1 IDMPASTSVFRAGAM
16 LLLLAAGGV
25 QAAPGVSRLTPPSEL
40 FSAGRPEPLIA
51 RFLPGQRFDLQ
62 ATLRAD
68 PGQSIVNARFLID
81 GKPLAA
87 PHALRECASACVKDV
102 PANAAIAT

>member
-1 IDMPASTSVFRAGAM
+1 MSSSTPVLRLGAM
-16 LLLLAAGGV
+16 ALLLAAGGV

-68 PGQSIVNARFLID
+68 PGQSHDR
-81 GKPLAA
+81 G
-87 PHALRECASACVKDV
+87 HGLREHTVGSLSTG
-102 PANAAIAT
+102 NRYSR